1 MQVSLLRLHFLI
13 NKTARI
19 QTVHQSARSK
29 PLFTPTLLVFAVRAA
44 DWSPSVAIVMVV
56 ANLLAFAFGK
66 LTIKNQNTGAAT
78 PLGLSAGAAVGILC
92 FGHILGTGAILG
104 LTNLGVL

>member
-1 MQVSLLRLHFLI
+1 MI
-13 NKTARI
+13 
-19 QTVHQSARSK
+19 
-29 PLFTPTLLVFAVRAA
+29 
-44 DWSPSVAIVMVV
+44 V
-56 ANLLAFAFGK
+56 ANALAFAFGK